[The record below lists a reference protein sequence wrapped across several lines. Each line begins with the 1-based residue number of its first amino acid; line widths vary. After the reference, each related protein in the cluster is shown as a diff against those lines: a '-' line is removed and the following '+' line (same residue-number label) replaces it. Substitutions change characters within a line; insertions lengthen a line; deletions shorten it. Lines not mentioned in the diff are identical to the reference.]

1 MKPFLALFFFITSLC
16 AEVMV
21 DDYLNGPTTPTQNL
35 RSQKGIMPKI
45 CDLNSSAALGED
57 IARGAM
63 SAGIG
68 AVSAEV
74 IAEAYVGDR
83 QLTEADRD
91 FIERGVLLSQIGA
104 IISASLLDLD
114 VDTAATFG
122 GIAARENT
130 FNLKGPEIVPL
141 TEEGITALR
150 ESLAQMQV
158 ENPALAKKII
168 AVQRIF
174 NRYLSGEVSREKL
187 AKGAVLLCVQ
197 LNDYMA
203 KHPEGTAAMTTT
215 LEYAGMLLNFAFKAQ
230 ITLAAGPVGLA
241 AACAVDQAVEAAVDT
256 GLEALA
262 KEAASLGKTKAQ
274 QERFYQAVRN
284 VVGTGLL
291 LVGASKMKGAVKGLK
306 KPKDLGNKAFDKNNK
321 APYDPH
327 AMEAMLK
334 EGHGADAVKAH
345 TIAPKSAP
353 NAKLGKSGQP
363 HPETGVPFDQRGF
376 PNFEKHVIF
385 ETRIP
390 DGVAKSKLR
399 EVHMKAATQDLK
411 IQIEKGSVDVRKF
424 NQAQLNAIMDGNSK
438 IPDLTWHHH
447 QETGRMHL
455 IPEDLHTSTAHAGGF
470 KSWK

>member
-130 FNLKGPEIVPL
+130 FNLKGPEVVPL

-158 ENPALAKKII
+158 ENPALAKKVI

-230 ITLAAGPVGLA
+230 ITLAAGPIGLA
-241 AACAVDQAVEAAVDT
+241 AACAVDQAVEAGVERSI
-256 GLEALA
+256 EAIA
-262 KEAASLGKTKAQ
+262 KEASSLGKTAAQ

-306 KPKDLGNKAFDKNNK
+306 FKAPHARNPHHKTNAHAAEAEVKVGADGRIKQPNVVDASHFTKESLIKPLDKKGRVMFDGVEFRAVRDLSHMSENTLRDMVRYGKNPESTFNIRLDGHHNKQQYHREPGAFIIEIPENKHSIGNKIQHPLGNKGGLTKEQRTDWDK
-321 APYDPH
+321 
-327 AMEAMLK
+327 
-334 EGHGADAVKAH
+334 
-345 TIAPKSAP
+345 
-353 NAKLGKSGQP
+353 
-363 HPETGVPFDQRGF
+363 
-376 PNFEKHVIF
+376 
-385 ETRIP
+385 
-390 DGVAKSKLR
+390 
-399 EVHMKAATQDLK
+399 
-411 IQIEKGSVDVRKF
+411 VRKAF
-424 NQAQLNAIMDGNSK
+424 NKERAK
-438 IPDLTWHHH
+438 
-447 QETGRMHL
+447 QEL
-455 IPEDLHTSTAHAGGF
+455 IRRGIYE
-470 KSWK
+470 